1 VNAVP
6 FVEVEPGVRLYY
18 EEWGAGHPVVFV
30 HGGAMSHEVWEQQVY
45 ALADRYRTVT
55 YDLRGHGQSDKPPT
69 GHTIARFVD
78 DLAVLVEALGLRG
91 CTLVCHGIGGY
102 VGVRFAVQ
110 APARLARLVLVST
123 GTRLVGETDEVGFAP
138 ALWAD
143 YVQGMA
149 VNKAEASARLL
160 ETFFHRDPGEA
171 TRQALLAIMLQW
183 PAYAMRLLARD
194 LETVD
199 LDEILPAVAVPTLV
213 IHGVHDRKQRY
224 GGALALAR
232 RIPGARLV
240 PFHDSGHNPQVEEA
254 ARFTRVLVEFM
265 EETTAAG
272 RPAAAGLPAVPPSI

>member
-1 VNAVP
+1 MSAVP
-6 FVEVEPGVRLYY
+6 FVEVEAGVRLYY

-45 ALADRYRTVT
+45 A
-55 YDLRGHGQSDKPPT
+55 
-69 GHTIARFVD
+69 
-78 DLAVLVEALGLRG
+78 
-91 CTLVCHGIGGY
+91 
-102 VGVRFAVQ
+102 
-110 APARLARLVLVST
+110 
-123 GTRLVGETDEVGFAP
+123 
-138 ALWAD
+138 
-143 YVQGMA
+143 
-149 VNKAEASARLL
+149 
-160 ETFFHRDPGEA
+160 GEA

-272 RPAAAGLPAVPPSI
+272 RPAAAGLPAVPPST